1 MWFYIVDIVYWK
13 IVYVYVVT
21 NIELIPNEWMN
32 FMIVVII
39 TIKRGNEK
47 RENVDG
53 FIELEE
59 RIFSIWSNYNEQNVL
74 GLSSNAGFWI
84 VYLKIILL

>member
-59 RIFSIWSNYNEQNVL
+59 RIFSIWSDYNEQNVL